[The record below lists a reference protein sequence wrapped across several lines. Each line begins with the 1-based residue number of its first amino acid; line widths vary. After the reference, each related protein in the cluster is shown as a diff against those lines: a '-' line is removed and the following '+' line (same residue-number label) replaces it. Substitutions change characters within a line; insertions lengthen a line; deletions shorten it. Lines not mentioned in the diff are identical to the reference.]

1 MRNLVRASSNSVTL
15 FTLLLLLLFS
25 VMRSIPEYELA
36 TAQTRTTRTTMALGS
51 NVLTYESSNYGF
63 VVQYPANWQKVEFS
77 KGIEEGTRNLVVNF
91 LSPLEGPSDTFRE
104 YLIVQTENMTS
115 RDLSL
120 KTFTIEQM
128 AFLKDSFPDFNIL
141 ESNRSTTITS
151 HIAYEVVYTYSD
163 PIIGKAK
170 AMEIWIV
177 NGGKV
182 YILSYHADAAKYSK
196 YLPTIL
202 KMIGSFVTVK

>member
-1 MRNLVRASSNSVTL
+1 MRNLVRASSNSVTP
-15 FTLLLLLLFS
+15 FALLLLLLFS

-36 TAQTRTTRTTMALGS
+36 TAQTKTTQTTMALAS
-51 NVLTYESSNYGF
+51 NVLTYESSNCGF

-104 YLIVQTENMTS
+104 YLIVQTANMTS